1 MVDPHAVNLEA
12 RADSRSSAEGCD
24 ITIDTQRQETF
35 TIGEAAERTG
45 LSVHALRYYE
55 RQDLLISPV
64 QRTSGGRR
72 SYTAVDIDWLQI
84 CVKLRESG
92 MPLADL
98 TRFAALVRQGPGNED
113 ERLELLDEHRRRVD
127 AQIHALEECRALIE
141 WKVGVY
147 GKHLRSGTATGL
159 WDPGHAP

>member
-1 MVDPHAVNLEA
+1 M
-12 RADSRSSAEGCD
+12 
-24 ITIDTQRQETF
+24 TIDAQQQETF
-35 TIGEAAERTG
+35 TIGEVSERTG

-55 RQDLLISPV
+55 RQDLLIGPV

-72 SYTAVDIDWLQI
+72 IYTTVDIDWLQI

-98 TRFAALVRQGPGNED
+98 TRFAALFRQGPGNED
-113 ERLELLDEHRRRVD
+113 EQLKLLDEHRQRIE
-127 AQIHALEECRALIE
+127 AQIHALEEYRALIL

-147 GKHLRSGTATGL
+147 SKHLQAGTAAGL
-159 WDPGHAP
+159 WDPGQGP

>member
-1 MVDPHAVNLEA
+1 M
-12 RADSRSSAEGCD
+12 
-24 ITIDTQRQETF
+24 TIDAQRQEIF
-35 TIGEAAERTG
+35 TIGEVAERTG
-45 LSVHALRYYE
+45 LSVHTLRYYE

-72 SYTAVDIDWLQI
+72 TYTTVDIDWLQI

-98 TRFAALVRQGPGNED
+98 TRFAALVRRGPGNEE
-113 ERLELLDEHRRRVD
+113 ERLKLLDEHRQRVET
-127 AQIHALEECRALIE
+127 QIHALEECRALID

-147 GKHLRSGTATGL
+147 SEHFQAGTATGL
-159 WDPGHAP
+159 WDPGHGP